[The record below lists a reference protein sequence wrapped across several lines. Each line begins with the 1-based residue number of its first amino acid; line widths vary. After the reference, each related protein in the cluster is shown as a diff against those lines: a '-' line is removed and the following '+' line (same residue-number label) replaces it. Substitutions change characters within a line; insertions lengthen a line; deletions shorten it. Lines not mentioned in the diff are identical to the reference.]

1 MFLGI
6 QGEAIFRGKDAQS
19 ILALMARQGQASRSA
34 YQGIQEGLK
43 NKPLRDHLKSLGH
56 GSLGVRYLESAIS
69 SIENL
74 SKKKKVL
81 FGGKDNWKRLIQ
93 GELSKE
99 AWHRLRNRSLFAR
112 GDRSK
117 KGNPLIRVEGDKLKV
132 LIPSGKG
139 QRGAWI
145 ESERLR
151 LFRPFPPDAQT
162 CYNMR
167 LLHLKGR
174 KFEVS
179 ISWGLPEIS
188 LGITP
193 ENGVLGI
200 DTNPNLLALV
210 ETDKNGNP
218 VKRYSLDLNRIM
230 DASQNKREADIFL
243 AAKTVVDWALAS
255 KKPIALED
263 LGFGTKKKRP
273 KGKPRNRGFNRM
285 RCGWAYRKLLTAIE
299 RRAAKEGAP
308 VIKVNPSHT
317 SILGLAKHGSWLNRH
332 HAAALTVAR
341 RAQGFSKERQTFL
354 IVEKQARAK
363 GQAQTARKPTLAS
376 QMKGPA
382 RIPQRMTRT
391 VRLSAYSASRLR
403 SQYLRGAGS
412 PRANRPVEASKTAG
426 LHGPSPRSRPKTCQ
440 EGRTARRSVQSPAAG
455 FPIGGMPSNNGLL
468 TRHAKVRI
476 L

>member
-19 ILALMARQGQASRSA
+19 ILALMAHQGQASRSA
-34 YQGIQEGLK
+34 YQGIQRGLK

-74 SKKKKVL
+74 SKKKRVL
-81 FGGKDNWKRLIQ
+81 FGGKDNWTRLIQ
-93 GELSKE
+93 GEISKDE
-99 AWHRLRNRSLFAR
+99 WHRFRNRSLFAR

-117 KGNPLIRVEGDKLKV
+117 KGNPLIRILDGKLKI

-139 QRGAWI
+139 QKGAWI

-179 ISWGLPEIS
+179 ISWSLPEIS

-218 VKRYSLDLNRIM
+218 VKRYSLELNRVM
-230 DASQNKREADIFL
+230 DASQNKRESDIFL
-243 AAKTVVDWALAS
+243 AAKTVVDWALVS

-263 LGFGTKKKRP
+263 LGFGKRTKRP

-299 RRAAKEGAP
+299 RRAAKFGIP
-308 VIKVNPSHT
+308 IIKVNPSHT
-317 SILGLAKHGSWLNRH
+317 SILGQAKHGSWLNRH

-341 RAQGFSKERQTFL
+341 RAQGFIKERQTFL
-354 IVEKQARAK
+354 IVEKQTRAK
-363 GQAQTARKPTLAS
+363 GQAKTVRESSRIPRK
-376 QMKGPA
+376 KGPA
-382 RIPQRMTRT
+382 RYTTRT

-403 SQYLRGAGS
+403 SQYLHGAES
-412 PRANRPVEASKTAG
+412 PRANRPVGASKTAG

-440 EGRTARRSVQSPAAG
+440 EGRTARGQVQSRAAG